1 MGSGSLKCYGECML
15 TSQELIGRKVVCKTI
30 VLKRKIPVILSGKVL
45 DSNGNVI
52 SDAMI
57 DVKKLDYNYTPCKIT
72 NLGYTMSNEDG
83 AYCMRLQKKYG
94 VDYKLCIYPPLIR
107 D

>member
-30 VLKRKIPVILSGKVL
+30 VLKIKIPVILSGKVVN
-45 DSNGNVI
+45 SNGNII
-52 SDAMI
+52 SDAII
-57 DVKKLDYNYTPCKIT
+57 DVKKLNYNYTPCKIT
-72 NLGYTMSNEDG
+72 NLGYTISKEDG
-83 AYCMRLQKKYG
+83 SYYMRLKKQYR
-94 VDYKLCIYPPLIR
+94 VNYKLCIYPPLIR

>member
-1 MGSGSLKCYGECML
+1 LKYYGGCML
-15 TSQELIGRKVVCKTI
+15 TSQELIGKKVVCKTI
-30 VLKRKIPVILSGKVL
+30 VLKRKIPVILSGKVVDL
-45 DSNGNVI
+45 NGNVI
-52 SDAMI
+52 GGAMI
-57 DVKKLDYNYTPCKIT
+57 EVEKLDYNYTPCKIT
-72 NLGYTMSNEDG
+72 NLGYTISNEDG